1 MPKIFKILSIS
12 LFVGTLSGTLSSLFL
27 LSLTQV
33 TSFRQTNPYLIW
45 ALPVFG
51 FFFALL
57 IKKIPHHINQ
67 GVPYIL
73 EELENE
79 KAHVSPWMV
88 PFIFLGSLGTHL
100 FGGSAGREGVGV
112 IMGASAAHL
121 MPKIRETYKEM
132 RPFLIYS
139 GIAAGFSSIFGT
151 PLAAIIF
158 SFELHSFKHVR
169 RIEIVICTIL
179 ASFVALLVPH
189 LLDTPHQY
197 FHVSYTLEGRL
208 FYYVSIASIA
218 SGIGGQLFYWGLKG
232 YTNLISYMFPSIEL
246 KLLMGGLF
254 VSFLVFFTDSYQYI
268 GIGTDVIARS
278 FIEQM
283 SSHDFVLKCLLTIM
297 TISIGFKGGEVTPL
311 FFMGATF
318 SNSIASLFNLKNFAL
333 SSSLGMVGLFGAVT
347 GTPLASAV
355 MGGELFGWKVGV
367 LCLITCYFSR
377 FLMGNRTVYRH

>member
-1 MPKIFKILSIS
+1 MSKIFKILSIS
-12 LFVGTLSGTLSSLFL
+12 LFVGILSGALSSLFL
-27 LSLTQV
+27 YSLAQV
-33 TSFRQTNPYLIW
+33 TSFRQTSPYLIW
-45 ALPVFG
+45 GLPVFG

-57 IKKIPHHINQ
+57 IKKLPHHINQ
-67 GVPYIL
+67 GVSYIL
-73 EELENE
+73 DELENE

-88 PFIFLGSLGTHL
+88 PFIFIGSLGTHL

-112 IMGASAAHL
+112 IMGASVAHL
-121 MPKIRETYKEM
+121 MPKIRDTYKEM

-169 RIEIVICTIL
+169 RFELIICTIL
-179 ASFVALLVPH
+179 ASFVSLLMPY
-189 LLDTPHQY
+189 LLGTSHQH
-197 FHVSYTLEGRL
+197 FDVSFTLEGNL
-208 FYYVSIASIA
+208 FYYVLIASIA

-232 YTNLISYMFPSIEL
+232 YTNLISSIFPRLEL
-246 KLLMGGLF
+246 RLLMGGLF
-254 VSFLVFFTDSYQYI
+254 VSFLVYFTDSYQYI

-278 FIEQM
+278 FVEQM
-283 SSHDFVLKCLLTIM
+283 SSHDFVMKCLLTVM

-318 SNSIASLFNLKNFAL
+318 SNSIAGFFNFKNFAL

-355 MGGELFGWKVGV
+355 MGGELFGWKVGL
-367 LCLITCYFSR
+367 LCFVTCYLSR
-377 FLMGNRTVYRH
+377 LFMNDRSVYRH